1 MNLVYITCAVRPT
14 VETSCFSGEQ
24 RFFQIIKSIES
35 VHKKVPN
42 CFIVLLE
49 TGSATDEEKEVLS
62 QIVNFYITVNVTTL
76 VKSMGE
82 ATMIYRFLSS
92 SWFQENKGR
101 FSTFSKLSGRYFLTD
116 SFDFSKYPLDKIFIR
131 FRWGGGE
138 REGLFETR
146 YYRIPASKIDL
157 YRKNLEHLLI
167 NNTYIFKSLDV
178 EHLYFLLNFFPLEET
193 IHDQTIGL
201 AGWVTGNGQYLE
213 E

>member
-14 VETSCFSGEQ
+14 TETSCFSGDV
-24 RFFQIIKSIES
+24 RILQIVKSIES
-35 VHKKVPN
+35 VRNKVPN

-49 TGSATDEEKEVLS
+49 TGSASNEEKEFLTGL
-62 QIVNFYITVNVTTL
+62 VNLYMTVHVTTF

-92 SWFQENKGR
+92 SWFQENKQR
-101 FSTFSKLSGRYFLTD
+101 FSTYSKLSGRYFLTD

-131 FRWGGGE
+131 FRWGGE
-138 REGLFETR
+138 SEGLFETR
-146 YYRIPASKIDL
+146 YYRIPGSKIDL
-157 YRKNLEHLLI
+157 YAKNLENLLT
-167 NNTYIFKSLDV
+167 NHAYVFKFLDI

-201 AGWVTGNGQYLE
+201 AGWITGNGQYLE